1 MAIFWWLRCRKGI
14 CRPVLSSVS
23 LAINFRLSTGPIN
36 GSRCHLTG
44 EEIQDR
50 TTAVG
55 APGEIRPSPGV
66 RGNLRDQVQTSEIL
80 QPGDGA
86 TQDRSY

>member
-55 APGEIRPSPGV
+55 AQKIGG
-66 RGNLRDQVQTSEIL
+66 GGQSEIFTVSRRAD
-80 QPGDGA
+80 PTG
-86 TQDRSY
+86 